1 MTVSPSIA
9 VIGAGY
15 VGLIQAVGLAKQGH
29 SVVCID
35 VSAERINQLQA
46 GVPPIYEEGLE
57 ELLGEVIAA
66 GRISFSLEVNS
77 AAECDAFFVAVGT
90 PTEEKTGNANLGYL
104 YTAVD
109 DISQIARKGAVLV
122 VKSTVPI
129 GTCERLQIRL
139 DERVPEKNLSVVSNP
154 EFLREG
160 RAIQDFF
167 QPERVV
173 LGGADVAA
181 LNKVRE
187 IYSVFDKDKVPFL
200 ISDWFSSETIKYAA
214 NAFLAMKVTFINEIA
229 NLTQTVGGDIEIV
242 SKGIGLDSRIGEQFL
257 NVGPGYGGS
266 CFPKDTLALAT
277 MARRHGVQQQILE
290 AVIAVNDNRRYMIL
304 RRVEDILDQKLR
316 GRRVAVL
323 GIAFKANTDDV
334 RDSSAVSIIHTL
346 LDEGAVVRA
355 YDPMA
360 KYETSDSNYQQSSSV
375 EEAMDGADLTLIVT
389 EWDEFKNYDY
399 NSQLASVGQAKIL
412 DLRLSLKSRQDELSD
427 WDLNFIGI
435 NSLNNN

>member
-57 ELLGEVIAA
+57 ELLGEVIDA
-66 GRISFSLEVNS
+66 GRISFSLDVNS
-77 AAECDAFFVAVGT
+77 AAGCDAFFVAVGT

-167 QPERVV
+167 QPERIV

-200 ISDWFSSETIKYAA
+200 ISDWFSSETI
-214 NAFLAMKVTFINEIA
+214 
-229 NLTQTVGGDIEIV
+229 
-242 SKGIGLDSRIGEQFL
+242 
-257 NVGPGYGGS
+257 
-266 CFPKDTLALAT
+266 
-277 MARRHGVQQQILE
+277 
-290 AVIAVNDNRRYMIL
+290 
-304 RRVEDILDQKLR
+304 
-316 GRRVAVL
+316 
-323 GIAFKANTDDV
+323 
-334 RDSSAVSIIHTL
+334 
-346 LDEGAVVRA
+346 
-355 YDPMA
+355 
-360 KYETSDSNYQQSSSV
+360 
-375 EEAMDGADLTLIVT
+375 
-389 EWDEFKNYDY
+389 
-399 NSQLASVGQAKIL
+399 
-412 DLRLSLKSRQDELSD
+412 
-427 WDLNFIGI
+427 
-435 NSLNNN
+435 

>member
-1 MTVSPSIA
+1 MTISSSIA

-29 SVVCID
+29 SVLCID
-35 VSAERINQLQA
+35 VSEERVSQLQA

-57 ELLGEVIAA
+57 DLLGEVIAA
-66 GRISFSLEVNS
+66 GRISFSLDIKV
-77 AAECDAFFVAVGT
+77 AGECDTFFIAVGT
-90 PTEEKTGNANLGYL
+90 PTDEKTGNANLGYL
-104 YTAVD
+104 YAAIEDV
-109 DISQIARKGAVLV
+109 SKIAPNGAVVV

-129 GTCERLQIRL
+129 GTCERLQVRL
-139 DERVPEKNLSVVSNP
+139 DELVPNKNLAVVSNP

-167 QPERVV
+167 HPERVV
-173 LGGADVAA
+173 LGGRDDNAIAKVRGIYNAFDAADV
-181 LNKVRE
+181 
-187 IYSVFDKDKVPFL
+187 PFVV
-200 ISDWFSSETIKYAA
+200 SDWFSSETIKYAA

-229 NLTQTVGGDIEIV
+229 NLTQTVGGDIETV

-257 NVGPGYGGS
+257 RVGPGYGGS

-304 RRVEDILDQKLR
+304 RRVEDILGQNLR
-316 GRRVAVL
+316 GLHVAVL

-334 RDSSAVSIIHTL
+334 RDSSAISIIHTL
-346 LDEGAVVRA
+346 LDEGVIVRA

-360 KYETSDSNYQQSSSV
+360 KYENNDHNYTQSASV
-375 EEAMDGADLTLIVT
+375 KDAMNGADLTLIVT
-389 EWDEFKNYDY
+389 EWDEFKDYDY
-399 NSQLASVGQAKIL
+399 NSQLPSVQQAKIL
-412 DLRLSLKSRQDELSD
+412 DLRLSLKSRQAELTD
-427 WDLNFIGI
+427 WELNFIGI
-435 NSLNNN
+435 NSDPK